1 MSKCSVLEAALRHNP
16 LFFLMS
22 PNSVKK
28 LTADEGRSPG
38 VSAAADT
45 CGGPAQSEEQSQE
58 ASSAAADLSAH
69 SESAPAVPSA
79 RALSRR
85 ERKRK
90 KLQALLE
97 LVVRNDSAKTA
108 ASDAA
113 ETAVPS
119 KKARREPQQ
128 TERLD
133 GDTTSAEREDQDQ
146 RKDQDQ
152 DQRKDRDQDQQKD
165 RDQAGAA
172 AADYRLLR
180 QTLRKKRRKQRVPEF
195 RLSCTGDHASLL
207 MAAHS
212 RTPIF
217 LRDVQTLLLNAVV
230 PEHAPWPTRWCN
242 LSHADR
248 LRRTLAVVVDGL
260 SLREL
265 QEHRDVF
272 QSTLTLFPHQ
282 TELISPAHY
291 GTSVAE
297 EILNVPLSMTHKH
310 RLVKQLGSLDGA
322 VQAGLIRRQ
331 WGDSESPGAG
341 APLPRT
347 LPEPAAV
354 GRTALLLDISQLM
367 DEGYPLPGAGQYSKQ
382 FAGFVPTKDKYKP
395 VTDQSPMYSI
405 DCEMCVTRSGSELT
419 SISVL
424 DESEQLV
431 YGTLVKPDNPILDY
445 VTRYSGITA
454 ERLEGVTTRLEDVQ
468 KALRELLPADAILIG
483 QSFNH
488 DLRAMQ
494 MMHPYIIDTSVIFNV
509 TGVRHRKTKLSL
521 LSYMFLG
528 ETIQND
534 VTGHDATEDALAAL
548 RLVQR
553 KLARGYT
560 YGDAAQG
567 GYVPC
572 MNGSG
577 PEPEDDS
584 ALPAAV
590 NMDGYYTSLLGRVQ
604 EVGVTTSIV
613 ASGPGA
619 DIYRVACEATS
630 HPSLSL
636 DHVPSNRQ
644 ACDRAGRLVSSADL
658 TLCHMELR
666 DRLHWSWP
674 AGRRR
679 RHLARLDK
687 RLRRL
692 YRAAPERC
700 LITVVCAGAGGQ
712 TGDVENGVCLTA
724 VKLSDDDVA
733 RSSADNDDDTDDHS

>member
-1 MSKCSVLEAALRHNP
+1 M
-16 LFFLMS
+16 
-22 PNSVKK
+22 
-28 LTADEGRSPG
+28 RSPG

-45 CGGPAQSEEQSQE
+45 CGGPAQSEEQSQG
-58 ASSAAADLSAH
+58 ASSAAADHSAH
-69 SESAPAVPSA
+69 SAESTQAAPSS
-79 RALSRR
+79 RALSRQ

-97 LVVRNDSAKTA
+97 LVVRNDSAKAA
-108 ASDAA
+108 ASDAG

-119 KKARREPQQ
+119 KKVRRKPQQ
-128 TERLD
+128 TERLAA
-133 GDTTSAEREDQDQ
+133 DTTSAEREDQDQ
-146 RKDQDQ
+146 QKDQDQ
-152 DQRKDRDQDQQKD
+152 
-165 RDQAGAA
+165 DQAGAA

-217 LRDVQTLLLNAVV
+217 LRDVQTLLLNAV
-230 PEHAPWPTRWCN
+230 
-242 LSHADR
+242 
-248 LRRTLAVVVDGL
+248 
-260 SLREL
+260 
-265 QEHRDVF
+265 
-272 QSTLTLFPHQ
+272 
-282 TELISPAHY
+282 
-291 GTSVAE
+291 
-297 EILNVPLSMTHKH
+297 
-310 RLVKQLGSLDGA
+310 
-322 VQAGLIRRQ
+322 

-454 ERLEGVTTRLEDVQ
+454 ERLE
-468 KALRELLPADAILIG
+468 
-483 QSFNH
+483 
-488 DLRAMQ
+488 

-644 ACDRAGRLVSSADL
+644 VRRGPQSLHQVPSHPSLSLHQVTSHPSLSLNHVPSNRQACDRAGRLVSSADL

-724 VKLSDDDVA
+724 VKLSDDEVA
-733 RSSADNDDDTDDHS
+733 RSSAENDDTDDHS